1 MINTISYGYL
11 SKYSNFSSIE
21 LDDEVSFN
29 LNIKSKIAKI
39 INSEINIDD
48 NTFLNGKISKDNFE
62 LNIIS
67 PLVSSLNFELENID
81 FSFKD
86 NIGKLE
92 INEIKSEFFSGKN
105 LIMNS
110 EFKNDKTYF

>member
-1 MINTISYGYL
+1 MINTISDGYL

-29 LNIKSKIAKI
+29 LNIKSKIAKV

-81 FSFKD
+81 FSLVCEGLGWQQRLDGRGQGPGLGPPKTQIFKQ
-86 NIGKLE
+86 
-92 INEIKSEFFSGKN
+92 SGK
-105 LIMNS
+105 I
-110 EFKNDKTYF
+110 